1 MPFQRARVELRHLA
15 LEDDKR
21 TRKLRSEAEDI
32 LRFRDYADADADWF
46 WELDPNFRFAI
57 VSMRHEGR
65 SSVDE
70 FDLLGKT
77 PWEFADADPD
87 RDHEWAAFVDKLQ
100 RREPFR
106 HFRISLRHGGGGYV
120 YWRLSGKP
128 VLGHDGRFLGYRGVA
143 TDETVEAIRRQ
154 HQEVLS
160 ADYQVALET
169 ISEGVAYFDERNR
182 LSFTNPAFRSLVPV
196 PTTMFQVGTGFA
208 DLMNSIAP
216 LISDDRRRASQLRRT
231 PGRGLI
237 DWQFGDG
244 RCLTGEIRP
253 LPSGRHIV
261 VVHEAMGAAE
271 RKQEREGLYYDEL
284 AMSEQPFWVHV
295 DGRIVFIN
303 QAAAD
308 IFGSEIDTILGRQ
321 VWDLIEPTERERLVQ
336 FDQDRRAGIEA
347 PDSYLTTGLREDGEP
362 VNLEFHV
369 HVGEWEGRRAVQV
382 FVQDR
387 TAEQQARDALVE
399 SEQKYRNLINGS
411 IQGMFVHRDWRILYA
426 NDTAAEIFGYSVDDF
441 VGRNV
446 MDLVAPDER
455 AVMADIRRRRLAGD
469 DDVPERYEFSGL
481 CADGSKVAVEI
492 FSRLVEWDGGM
503 AIQATLMD
511 ITGRKATE
519 RNLLRAKEAAEH
531 ANRTKTEFLGNM
543 SHELRTPLNAI
554 IGFSQLIRDK
564 IMGDINPNYV
574 DYAGSI
580 HASGLHLL
588 DVVNDLLDVAS
599 IESGN
604 LTLNEDDVEIAD
616 IIRSCERMLR
626 ARAQKAELLISVDV
640 EAGPFQLRGD
650 ARRLKQILINLIN
663 NSIKFSRSGG
673 HIVVKAFLNP
683 DGAPVLSVKDS
694 GIGISPEDQK
704 VIFDAFTRVD
714 SSFVT
719 EREGTGLGLPL
730 VNALTELHGGRVELE
745 SAVGVG
751 TKISVILP
759 QERLIRAGVE

>member
-1 MPFQRARVELRHLA
+1 MA
-15 LEDDKR
+15 LEDDKK
-21 TRKLRSEAEDI
+21 TLNLRSEAEDI

-46 WELDPNFRFAI
+46 WELDPNYRFAI
-57 VSMRHEGR
+57 VSLRHEGR
-65 SSVDE
+65 SSVRE

-106 HFRISLRHGGGGYV
+106 HFRILLRHDGGGYV
-120 YWRLSGKP
+120 HWRLSGKP

-143 TDETVEAIRRQ
+143 TDETVEAIRRL
-154 HQEVLS
+154 HQEALS
-160 ADYQVALET
+160 ADYQVALES
-169 ISEGVAYFDERNR
+169 IAEGIAYFDERHR
-182 LSFTNPAFRSLVPV
+182 LSFTNPAFRSLIPL
-196 PTTMFQVGTGFA
+196 PTAMFQVGTGFG
-208 DLMNSIAP
+208 DLMDNIAP
-216 LISDDRRRASQLRRT
+216 MISDDRRRSSQFRRT

-237 DWQFGDG
+237 DWQFDDG

-261 VVHEAMGAAE
+261 VVRESVGTADRSRE
-271 RKQEREGLYYDEL
+271 RGGLYYDEL

-308 IFGSEIDTILGRQ
+308 IFGSEIEPMLGRL
-321 VWDLIEPTERERLVQ
+321 VWDLIDPGERERLMT
-336 FDQDRRAGIEA
+336 FDRNRRRGEKA
-347 PDSYLTTGLREDGEP
+347 PDSYLTVGLREDGEKL
-362 VNLEFHV
+362 NLEFHV
-369 HVGEWEGRRAVQV
+369 HVGEWEGQRAVQV

-387 TAEQQARDALVE
+387 TAEQKTREALVE
-399 SEQKYRNLINGS
+399 SEQRYRNLIGGS

-426 NDTAAEIFGYSVDDF
+426 NDTAAEIFGYAVEDF
-441 VGRNV
+441 IGCNV
-446 MDLVAPDER
+446 IDLVSPDER
-455 AVMADIRRRRLAGD
+455 ALIADIRRRRLAGD
-469 DDVPERYEFSGL
+469 DDVPERYEFVGL
-481 CADGSKVAVEI
+481 RADGSNVAIEI
-492 FSRLVEWDGGM
+492 FSRLVEWDGGT

-511 ITGRKATE
+511 ITGRKETE

-574 DYAGSI
+574 DYASSI

-588 DVVNDLLDVAS
+588 DVVNDLLDIAS

-604 LTLNEDDVEIAD
+604 LTLNEDDVEISD

-626 ARAQKAELLISVDV
+626 ARAQKAELLISVDIT
-640 EAGPFQLRGD
+640 EDPYKLRGD

-663 NSIKFSRSGG
+663 NSIKFTRSGG
-673 HIVVKAFLNP
+673 HIVVKAFLNEH
-683 DGAPVLSVKDS
+683 GEPVLSVKDS

-745 SAVGVG
+745 SALGVG
-751 TKISVILP
+751 TKISVIFP
-759 QERLIRAGVE
+759 SARLISGGKP

>member
-1 MPFQRARVELRHLA
+1 MA
-15 LEDDKR
+15 LEDGKH

-65 SSVDE
+65 SSVGE

-106 HFRISLRHGGGGYV
+106 HFRISLRHDGGGHV

-154 HQEVLS
+154 HQEALS
-160 ADYQVALET
+160 ADYQSALET
-169 ISEGVAYFDERNR
+169 ISEGIAYFDERNR

-208 DLMNSIAP
+208 DLMNSVAP
-216 LISDDRRRASQLRRT
+216 LISDDRRRASQLRGT
-231 PGRGLI
+231 PGRSLI

-261 VVHEAMGAAE
+261 VVRETIGAAD
-271 RKQEREGLYYDEL
+271 RRQVREGLDHEDL
-284 AMSEQPFWVHV
+284 AMSAQPFWVHV
-295 DGRIVFIN
+295 DGRIVFVN

-308 IFGSEIDTILGRQ
+308 IFDSEIGSMLGRH
-321 VWDLIEPTERERLVQ
+321 VWDLIVPTERDRVKQ
-336 FDQDRRAGIEA
+336 FDRERPADAEG
-347 PDSYLTTGLREDGEP
+347 PDSCLATALREDGETLSL
-362 VNLEFHV
+362 VLHA
-369 HVGEWEGRRAVQV
+369 HVGTWDGQRAVQV

-387 TAEQQARDALVE
+387 SAEQRARDALVE
-399 SEQKYRNLINGS
+399 IEQRYRNLINGS
-411 IQGMFVHRDWRILYA
+411 IQGMFVHRDWHIVYA
-426 NDTAAEIFGYSVDDF
+426 NDTAAKIFGYSVDDF
-441 VGRNV
+441 VGCNV

-455 AVMADIRRRRLAGD
+455 TALADIRRRRLAGD
-469 DDVPERYEFSGL
+469 EDVPERYEFVGL
-481 CADGSKVAVEI
+481 RADGSKVAIEI
-492 FSRLVEWDGGM
+492 FSRLVEWDGDR

-511 ITGRKATE
+511 ITGRKAAE
-519 RNLLRAKEAAEH
+519 RNLMRAKEAAEH

-588 DVVNDLLDVAS
+588 DVVNDLLDIAS

-604 LTLNEDDVEIAD
+604 LTLNEDDIEITD

-626 ARAQKAELLISVDV
+626 ARAQKAELLISVDI
-640 EAGPFQLRGD
+640 EEGSFKIQGD

-663 NSIKFSRSGG
+663 NSIKFTRSGG
-673 HIVVKAFLNP
+673 HIIVKAFINQ
-683 DGAPVLSVKDS
+683 DGEPVLSVKDS

-704 VIFDAFTRVD
+704 VIFDAFTRGD
-714 SSFVT
+714 SPFVA

-745 SAVGVG
+745 SALGAG
-751 TKISVILP
+751 TKIAVILP
-759 QERLIRAGVE
+759 KERLIRTRTV